1 MKQIYN
7 KITTFWNGLEKKNK
21 TVVKGILLVVIFS
34 IVLIGIRNSYA
45 NVEGAY
51 LNDQTVSGLL
61 FSDASLEY
69 ENGLTTYTVD
79 VSNTLEEEYN
89 LKNINIIFKDKNNKE
104 IVTLI
109 GYVGENLKVTDKKI
123 LEASV
128 DKELKDI
135 EAIQY
140 IVNK

>member
-1 MKQIYN
+1 MKKLYN
-7 KITTFWNGLEKKNK
+7 EITTFWNGLEKKNK
-21 TVVKGILLVVIFS
+21 TVVKGVLLVVIFS
-34 IVLIGIRNSYA
+34 IVLIGIGNSYS

-89 LKNINIIFKDKNNKE
+89 LKNINIIFKNKNNNE

-109 GYVGENLKVTDKKI
+109 GYIGENLKITDKKI

>member
-1 MKQIYN
+1 MKETYN
-7 KITTFWNGLEKKNK
+7 KITSFWNNLEKKNK
-21 TVVKGILLVVIFS
+21 TIVKGILLVIVFS

-89 LKNINIIFKDKNNKE
+89 LKNINIIFKNKNNNE

-109 GYVGENLKVTDKKI
+109 GYIGENLKITDKKI

>member
-1 MKQIYN
+1 MYN
-7 KITTFWNGLEKKNK
+7 KITTFWNKLEKKNK
-21 TVVKGILLVVIFS
+21 TIIKGFFLVVLCS
-34 IVLIGIRNSYA
+34 IVLISIGNSYS

-61 FSDASLEY
+61 FSGASIDFED
-69 ENGLTTYTVD
+69 GLTTYTVD
-79 VSNTLEEEYN
+79 VSNTLEEEYF

-109 GYVGENLKVTDKKI
+109 GYVGETLKVTDKKV

-135 EAIQY
+135 ETIQY

>member
-1 MKQIYN
+1 MKELYN

-21 TVVKGILLVVIFS
+21 TVVKGVLLVVIFS

-51 LNDQTVSGLL
+51 LNDQTVLGLL
-61 FSDASLEY
+61 FSGASLEY

-109 GYVGENLKVTDKKI
+109 GYIGENLKISDKKI

-135 EAIQY
+135 DKIQY